1 MPDLPRFVD
10 ADDPNAYMLGSGL
23 VLKAQFSH
31 RVTITCAACTV
42 TTLRLKLLADTLLS
56 TQARNRLLTAHL
68 DHLGWIR
75 LRPNGADIC
84 PECAA
89 TKTEVCPQCMSYG
102 GGHTSLCPTQRP
114 GATP

>member
-1 MPDLPRFVD
+1 MS
-10 ADDPNAYMLGSGL
+10 GEGL
-23 VLKAQFSH
+23 VLKAQFS
-31 RVTITCAACTV
+31 RRITITCAACESTQ
-42 TTLRLKLLADTLLS
+42 LHLKLLADTLLS
-56 TQARNRLLTAHL
+56 TRACDRLLTEHL
-68 DHLGWIR
+68 DHLGWTR

-89 TKTEVCPQCMSYG
+89 TRTEVCPQCMSYG